1 MLIVGSYALRGE
13 NYLRKPN
20 DIDVVCYKADFQKIV
35 KELRT
40 KDFHIREMMFT
51 SSGAYVKANRKGE
64 RLIVECSFLDVEHQ
78 LQESDKELYQHCV
91 NSNVRWATPI
101 GVAFIAPISI
111 VYLMKYSHRFKKDSP
126 HFLKTRQDIRDLE
139 NSDETLSYAWT
150 DTNWCAML
158 KRREQATYTNTLPK
172 LNTSKHKFF
181 TDSVPYKYD
190 HDTIHEA
197 VKLLDK
203 PAYQYYM
210 KDGEQVMCD
219 MEKFKTQPEIV
230 KLYGVLEE
238 SYVLALERAIIP
250 FGTDPKRAFDI
261 ALEKVCTSITSGVF
275 REYAWRNYFK
285 VQELYHES
293 FVQKFNTAL
302 AAGKIL
308 PYATGGMY
316 EAKPSAD

>member
-1 MLIVGSYALRGE
+1 MLIVGSYALKGE

-20 DIDVVCYKADFQKIV
+20 DIDVICYKADFQKIV
-35 KELRT
+35 KELQT
-40 KDFHIREMMFT
+40 KDYIVREMVFT
-51 SSGAYVKANRKGE
+51 SSGAYVKASRNGE
-64 RLIVECSFLDVEHQ
+64 RLIVECSFLDVAHQ
-78 LQESDKELYQHCV
+78 LQESDQELYQHCV

-101 GVAFIAPISI
+101 GVAFIAPVSI
-111 VYLMKYSHRFKKDSP
+111 VYLMKYSHRFKKDSL

-150 DTNWCAML
+150 DTNWCTML
-158 KRREQATYTNTLPK
+158 NRREQATYTNALPK
-172 LNTSKHKFF
+172 LNTSKQKFF

-197 VKLLDK
+197 VKLLGK

-219 MEKFKTQPEIV
+219 MEKFKAQPEIV

-275 REYAWRNYFK
+275 REYAWQNYFK
-285 VQELYHES
+285 VQEMYHES

-308 PYATGGMY
+308 PFTGGMY
-316 EAKPSAD
+316 AAKSSAD